1 MTPRRLLGA
10 LGLALAAALARGPAP
25 AAAQSPAER
34 LVVRP
39 EPSTPVVAV
48 TILLGT
54 GPLDDGPERAGRT
67 YLASRSILTPLRPE
81 LDSLG
86 GRVDVEVH
94 PDAVEVT
101 LVVAPDAW
109 LEALQRTFVAL
120 FRDPPDSAVVE
131 RERRA
136 ILAELQARTMN
147 PADAAERALDS
158 LAYGPAH
165 PWGRPATG
173 TPETLARL
181 SVFDVDSLL
190 RQTFVPERAVV
201 AVVGPVD
208 PASARQAILPVLGD
222 SAAPPPPIPPA
233 AAPSR
238 AKVDFDA
245 ITTWILAR
253 YPLPPTASPRAAA
266 LLADLL
272 HEDLAFGPRRPTVY
286 DTDVR
291 VRTWPGGGEL
301 RVLLVVPP
309 TEADDWAA
317 RIDEALRRYAEAPLH
332 PSVFADRL
340 RHFRGRSLLALR
352 APEDRSAALARARY
366 ERRPDN
372 PLAVDDPTLT
382 PALLQA
388 TARALGEP
396 TLVLLGPH
404 TRPPTGAAHPDAR

>member
-1 MTPRRLLGA
+1 MTRARGLVGVA
-10 LGLALAAALARGPAP
+10 LLALCPARAP
-25 AAAQSPAER
+25 AQPAAER
-34 LVVRP
+34 LVVRV

-48 TILLGT
+48 TVLLGT
-54 GPLDDGPERAGRT
+54 GPLDEGPDRAGLA
-67 YLASRSILTPLRPE
+67 YLAGRSILAPLRPE

-86 GRVDVEVH
+86 GSVDVEIH

-109 LEALQRTFVAL
+109 LDALQRTFVAL

-131 RERRA
+131 RQRQA
-136 ILAELQARTMN
+136 ILAELRARATN

-158 LAYGPAH
+158 LAYGPDH
-165 PWGRPATG
+165 PWGRPAAG
-173 TPETLARL
+173 TPETMARL
-181 SVFDVDSLL
+181 TVFDVDSLL
-190 RQTFVPERAVV
+190 RRAFVPERAVV

-208 PASARQAILPVLGD
+208 PAEARAAILPVLGD
-222 SAAPPPPIPPA
+222 RAAPPPPVPPA

-245 ITTWILAR
+245 ITTWVLAR

-309 TEADDWAA
+309 QEADAWAD
-317 RIDEALRRYAEAPLH
+317 RIVDALARYAATPLH

-340 RHFRGRSLLALR
+340 RHFRGRALLALR

-366 ERRPDN
+366 EGRPDD
-372 PLAVDDPTLT
+372 PLSIDDPDLG

-404 TRPPTGAAHPDAR
+404 TRPPTGAANP